1 MKKIIVLKDEKNGKK
16 IAFVRQSDTM
26 VLILKI
32 CTILNIAA
40 CVFSTSNKHYI
51 VALLDLIVSFFTY
64 TISNFIERNN
74 DVYDFFDNSE
84 NNLKQ

>member
-32 CTILNIAA
+32 LTILNICA
-40 CVFSTSNKHYI
+40 CVFSTLMQNYI
-51 VALLDLIVSFFTY
+51 VALFDLAISFFVY
-64 TISNFIERNN
+64 IISRYDERNN
-74 DVYDFFDNSE
+74 EIFDFFDNSE

>member
-1 MKKIIVLKDEKNGKK
+1 MKKVIVIEKQNGKK

-26 VLILKI
+26 VLVLKVLA
-32 CTILNIAA
+32 ILNIAA
-40 CVFSTSNKHYI
+40 CVFSTFNKHYI

-64 TISNFIERNN
+64 AISLNVERNN
-74 DVYDFFDNSE
+74 EIYDFFDNSE

>member
-1 MKKIIVLKDEKNGKK
+1 MKKVIVIEKQNGKK

-32 CTILNIAA
+32 CAVLNIAA
-40 CVFSTSNKHYI
+40 CVFSTFNKHYI

-64 TISNFIERNN
+64 EISHFIERNN
-74 DVYDFFDNSE
+74 EIYDFFDNSE